1 LVFTITFYA
10 IPASIY
16 CAKTWICLRHKNLDW
31 TELPPPGGFGSD
43 VYTSYIPSGTLPG
56 LSDGETTLGD
66 SDAIA
71 EYLEEAYPSF
81 AMLPK
86 PIAERAK
93 IG

>member
-1 LVFTITFYA
+1 MSQA
-10 IPASIY
+10 
-16 CAKTWICLRHKNLDW
+16 
-31 TELPPPGGFGSD
+31 GFGAD

-66 SDAIA
+66 SEAIA

-86 PIAERAK
+86 PIADRAK
-93 IG
+93 IRELSRFL